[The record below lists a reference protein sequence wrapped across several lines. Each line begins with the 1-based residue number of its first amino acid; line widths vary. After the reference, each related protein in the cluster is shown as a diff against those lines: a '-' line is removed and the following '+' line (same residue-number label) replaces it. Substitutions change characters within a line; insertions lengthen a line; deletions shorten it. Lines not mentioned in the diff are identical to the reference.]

1 MADSKKFLSYE
12 GLQTLVTQI
21 NQKIKPKAD
30 AASAIG
36 VNGNEVSLKLDNSG
50 NVQFSQSA
58 TGLKGSVTIPAA
70 TVTGVKSGDKVLAM
84 DGTSLTSTL
93 NMKYENQHINLYGI
107 DTKTP
112 IASIDAADF
121 IKDGML
127 DNASFNED
135 TKEITLTFNTA
146 SGKDP
151 IVINVSSL
159 VDTYTAAEDGGLTLK
174 DHAFSVD
181 TTKIATAE
189 SVTNVSTAVSKLA
202 GAAVQSADAA
212 AASNYVQATV
222 SKSGTKLTVG
232 ANATIQ
238 AIATASAST
247 EAPKKGLA
255 EASDVKTYVDTAKQ
269 AAIDAA
275 KSASSTDAASKID
288 TAIKALN
295 ATVTSDDTAV
305 ATVKVVESA
314 GKITDVQVTN
324 VAAGVAYTAKTASAA
339 ANLAATT
346 ATGAVTGADIAQIK
360 SYVDAVSAADGSAT
374 DTKITKAIN
383 ELDSTASGT
392 GGFSKVTVTQADG
405 KITNVTVDDT
415 AVAISAEEIQKLI
428 DGETA

>member
-30 AASAIG
+30 AASAIK
-36 VNGNEVSLKLDNSG
+36 VDGNEVGLKLDNSG

-84 DGTSLTSTL
+84 EGTSLTSTL

-159 VDTYTAAEDGGLTLK
+159 VDTYTAAKDGGLTL
-174 DHAFSVD
+174 DGHAFSVD

-189 SVTNVSTAVSKLA
+189 SVTNVSTAVANLSS
-202 GAAVQSADAA
+202 AAVQSADAA
-212 AASNYVQATV
+212 SASNYVKATV
-222 SKSGTKLTVG
+222 TKSGTKLTVG
-232 ANATIQ
+232 ADATIQ
-238 AIATASAST
+238 PIATASSA
-247 EAPKKGLA
+247 EDAPKKGLA
-255 EASDVKTYVDTAKQ
+255 EASDVKTYVDRVIKNLNSG
-269 AAIDAA
+269 ILSHDAA
-275 KSASSTDAASKID
+275 AVRVSVHQMEGTIESVTVSNLDAEV
-288 TAIKALN
+288 N
-295 ATVTSDDTAV
+295 
-305 ATVKVVESA
+305 
-314 GKITDVQVTN
+314 
-324 VAAGVAYTAKTASAA
+324 YTAKTDSAA
-339 ANLAATT
+339 ANLSAGNNY
-346 ATGAVTGADIAQIK
+346 GAVTGADIVKIK

>member
-189 SVTNVSTAVSKLA
+189 SVTNVSTAIADLS
-202 GAAVQSADAA
+202 AAAIQSADAA
-212 AASNYVQATV
+212 TTSNYVKATV

-232 ANATIQ
+232 ADATIQ
-238 AIATASAST
+238 AVATASAST

-269 AAIDAA
+269 AAIEAA

-288 TAIKALN
+288 AAIKALD
-295 ATVTSDDTAV
+295 ADVTSSDAAV
-305 ATVKVVESA
+305 AKVQVTEA
-314 GKITDVQVTN
+314 DGKITAVKVTN
-324 VAAGVAYTAKTASAA
+324 VTAGVAYTAKTSTAA

-346 ATGAVTGADIAQIK
+346 STGAVTGADIATIK
-360 SYVDAVSAADGSAT
+360 KYVDDAAAAGNAITAIT
-374 DTKITKAIN
+374 D
-383 ELDSTASGT
+383 
-392 GGFSKVTVTQADG
+392 Q
-405 KITNVTVDDT
+405 
-415 AVAISAEEIQKLI
+415 EIQDLI
-428 DGETA
+428 DSKTV